1 MYHDPVFVPITYRM
15 AESDSGSITP
25 TSGNYIACES
35 ITNKLTDVAKVA
47 ESLDA
52 ILKDLQN
59 CLDIE
64 EPCSS
69 SEEKKSDR
77 ISNRNDGSSAD
88 VSNTTDNF
96 NHQLTENN
104 SMLKKEWNSS
114 LKSTEDESFV
124 TASDFRFTP
133 QSTRSSYRTASE
145 GGSPWWNNDKT
156 SLDTSGSDMDP
167 EVPSMQLLTGV
178 VSSASVSFDDSEHS
192 FLSAHRSPLSE
203 QTDSDELTNKTK
215 SYRSSLFKSPATSSQ
230 AYRDFHNASTS
241 SKVSDESSILIPETS
256 PWNRYCS
263 KLIITKQSIKGCL

>member
-1 MYHDPVFVPITYRM
+1 M

-47 ESLDA
+47 ESLDV

-59 CLDIE
+59 CLDVE

-88 VSNTTDNF
+88 VSYYKDDF

-104 SMLKKEWNSS
+104 FMLNKEWNSS

-145 GGSPWWNNDKT
+145 GGSPWWNSDKT

-192 FLSAHRSPLSE
+192 YLSAHRSPLSE
-203 QTDSDELTNKTK
+203 HTDSDELTNKTK
-215 SYRSSLFKSPATSSQ
+215 SYRSSLFKSPAASKQT
-230 AYRDFHNASTS
+230 YRDLHNASTS
-241 SKVSDESSILIPETS
+241 SKVSDESSILIQETS

>member
-15 AESDSGSITP
+15 AESDSGSVTP

-52 ILKDLQN
+52 ILKDLQT
-59 CLDIE
+59 CIDIE

-88 VSNTTDNF
+88 VSNSTDNF
-96 NHQLTENN
+96 NHQLTENHF
-104 SMLKKEWNSS
+104 MLKKEWNSS

-215 SYRSSLFKSPATSSQ
+215 SYRSSLFKSPAASSQ

>member
-1 MYHDPVFVPITYRM
+1 M
-15 AESDSGSITP
+15 AESDSGSVTP
-25 TSGNYIACES
+25 TAGNFIACES

-77 ISNRNDGSSAD
+77 LSNRNDGSSAD
-88 VSNTTDNF
+88 VSNNKQGVIPKL
-96 NHQLTENN
+96 NENN
-104 SMLKKEWNSS
+104 FMFKKEWNSS

-145 GGSPWWNNDKT
+145 GGSPWWNNDKI

-192 FLSAHRSPLSE
+192 FLSAHRSPIHSE
-203 QTDSDELTNKTK
+203 QTDSDELTAKIK
-215 SYRSSLFKSPATSSQ
+215 SSRSSLFKSPATSSQ
-230 AYRDFHNASTS
+230 TYRDLHNASTS

-256 PWNRYCS
+256 PWNRYYS

>member
-1 MYHDPVFVPITYRM
+1 M

-47 ESLDA
+47 ESLDT

-59 CLDIE
+59 CLDLE

-77 ISNRNDGSSAD
+77 VSNRNDGSSAD
-88 VSNTTDNF
+88 
-96 NHQLTENN
+96 
-104 SMLKKEWNSS
+104 EWNSS
-114 LKSTEDESFV
+114 LRSTEDESFV

-192 FLSAHRSPLSE
+192 FLSALRSPLHSE
-203 QTDSDELTNKTK
+203 QTDSDELTTNKAK
-215 SYRSSLFKSPATSSQ
+215 SSRSSLLKSPATSSQ
-230 AYRDFHNASTS
+230 TYRDFNNASTS
-241 SKVSDESSILIPETS
+241 SKVSDESSILTPETS

>member
-1 MYHDPVFVPITYRM
+1 M

-25 TSGNYIACES
+25 TSGNFIACES

-47 ESLDA
+47 ESLDQ

-88 VSNTTDNF
+88 VSIDKEHCNP
-96 NHQLTENN
+96 QLNENN
-104 SMLKKEWNSS
+104 FLFKKEWNSS

-145 GGSPWWNNDKT
+145 GGSPWWQNDKI

-192 FLSAHRSPLSE
+192 FLSAHRSPLHSE
-203 QTDSDELTNKTK
+203 QTDSDELTNKIK
-215 SYRSSLFKSPATSSQ
+215 SSRSIKSPGESSQ
-230 AYRDFHNASTS
+230 TYRDFNNASSS
-241 SKVSDESSILIPETS
+241 SKVSDESSILTPENS

-263 KLIITKQSIKGCL
+263 KLIITRQSIKGCL

>member
-1 MYHDPVFVPITYRM
+1 M

-25 TSGNYIACES
+25 TSGNFIACES
-35 ITNKLTDVAKVA
+35 ITNKLTEVAKVA

-69 SEEKKSDR
+69 SEENKKSDR
-77 ISNRNDGSSAD
+77 TSNRNDGSSAD
-88 VSNTTDNF
+88 VSKN
-96 NHQLTENN
+96 TENCIHQPN
-104 SMLKKEWNSS
+104 GNNYFLFNKEWNSS

-167 EVPSMQLLTGV
+167 EVPSLQMLTGV

-192 FLSAHRSPLSE
+192 FLSAHRSPLQSE
-203 QTDSDELTNKTK
+203 QNDSDELTNKIK
-215 SYRSSLFKSPATSSQ
+215 SSRSPATSSSQ
-230 AYRDFHNASTS
+230 TYRDFHNASTS
-241 SKVSDESSILIPETS
+241 SKVSDESSLLSPEIS
-256 PWNRYCS
+256 PWNRYYS

>member
-1 MYHDPVFVPITYRM
+1 M
-15 AESDSGSITP
+15 AESNSGTITP
-25 TSGNYIACES
+25 TGGNFIACES
-35 ITNKLTDVAKVA
+35 ITNKLSDVAKVA

-88 VSNTTDNF
+88 VSSISEKLNSEF
-96 NHQLTENN
+96 NDSISLFN
-104 SMLKKEWNSS
+104 KEWNSS
-114 LKSTEDESFV
+114 LRSTEDESFV

-145 GGSPWWNNDKT
+145 GGSPWWNNDKN

-192 FLSAHRSPLSE
+192 FLSAQQSPLQHSPMNSE
-203 QTDSDELTNKTK
+203 QTDSDELTGKAK
-215 SYRSSLFKSPATSSQ
+215 SFRSSLFKPPSTSSQ
-230 AYRDFHNASTS
+230 IYRDLHNASTS
-241 SKVSDESSILIPETS
+241 SKVSDESSILTHETS

>member
-1 MYHDPVFVPITYRM
+1 M
-15 AESDSGSITP
+15 AESDSGSVTP
-25 TSGNYIACES
+25 TSGNFIACEA

-47 ESLDA
+47 ESLDT

-69 SEEKKSDR
+69 SEENKKSDR
-77 ISNRNDGSSAD
+77 TSNRNDGSSAD
-88 VSNTTDNF
+88 VSNTKDSSIQQLNQNNF
-96 NHQLTENN
+96 LLN
-104 SMLKKEWNSS
+104 KEWNSS

-167 EVPSMQLLTGV
+167 EVPSLQLLTGV

-192 FLSAHRSPLSE
+192 FLSAHRSPLQSE
-203 QTDSDELTNKTK
+203 QNDSDELTNKTK
-215 SYRSSLFKSPATSSQ
+215 SSRSSLFKSPATSSQ
-230 AYRDFHNASTS
+230 TYRDFHNASTS
-241 SKVSDESSILIPETS
+241 SKVSDDSSLLSPENS